1 MYIIYTMSFIRQI
14 KTRGKIYLAEVEN
27 VRIKGK
33 VIQKHIRYVGRQADD
48 KTILSASIS
57 NIQIDHVKL
66 FGSLLILNHI
76 AKHIRLPSLLGPFGD
91 EILSM
96 VYAHCLDY
104 KSINQM
110 SRWFERTD
118 LNSLLNLKGLT
129 EDRLLQ
135 ALDSL
140 ESQDSTEL
148 QRKIFQTVQEKYL
161 IRDKALLYDVTN
173 TYLYGKNCPLGK
185 YGKDKEGVKG
195 RPLIQIGLG
204 VTKTDGIPV
213 IHKVYDGN
221 IPDSRT
227 LQDMLSD
234 LREFEFT
241 DGYLI
246 FDRGISSKKNQQEIK
261 ALRWKVICGLPL
273 DVSLKRVVRAA
284 INTEKFLSYRNRVRL
299 QKTVF
304 YVIMKPY
311 AVGGIRGRIALCF
324 NEQQRKDLR
333 ESRYDEVTHA
343 QELLR
348 QGKKVKPGMESYVDA
363 QGELIQG
370 KLKEEEEFDGYSV
383 IFTTGALT
391 TGEIVRT
398 YFDKD
403 LVEKAFQ
410 SLKGIIRVRPIR
422 HWLYN
427 RVISHVFI
435 CYLSYLLLSL
445 LRMRIKKL
453 GISPVDALKEL
464 DSMYKVY
471 MHDEKKGFK
480 ITRVVALT
488 KKQEKILKAV
498 DPSLMKAV

>member
-1 MYIIYTMSFIRQI
+1 MSFIRKI
-14 KTRGKIYLAEVEN
+14 NIHGKIYLAEVEN
-27 VRIKGK
+27 VRINGR
-33 VIQKHIRYVGRQADD
+33 VVQRHIRYIGRKVDD

-57 NIQIDHVKL
+57 QIQVDRVKI
-66 FGSLLILNHI
+66 FGPLLVLNHI
-76 AKHIRLPSLLGPFGD
+76 AQQIRLPSILGKYSD
-91 EILSM
+91 EIMSL
-96 VYAHCLDY
+96 VYAHCIDY

-118 LNSLLNLKGLT
+118 LNSLLNLEGLT
-129 EDRLLQ
+129 EERLLA

-140 ESQDSTEL
+140 ESQDSNGL
-148 QRKIFQTVQEKYL
+148 QKKIFHAVREKYN
-161 IRDKALLYDVTN
+161 IRDKVLLYDVTN
-173 TYLYGKNCPLGK
+173 TYLYGKRCPLSK

-204 VTKTDGIPV
+204 ITKTDGIPV
-213 IHKVYDGN
+213 MHKVYDGN

-227 LQDMLSD
+227 LQDMLTS
-234 LREFEFT
+234 LREFDFT

-246 FDRGISSKKNQQEIK
+246 FDRGISSKKNQQEIN
-261 ALRWKVICGLPL
+261 ALRWKVVCGLPL
-273 DVSLKRVVRAA
+273 DVSLKKVLRLA
-284 INTEKFLSYRNRVRL
+284 IMAEKFLSYKNRVRL

-304 YVIMKPY
+304 YVITRPY

-324 NEQQRKDLR
+324 NEQQRRDLR
-333 ESRYDEVTHA
+333 ESRYDEVTYA

-348 QGKKVKPGMESYVDA
+348 GGKKVKPGMEDYFDA
-363 QGELIQG
+363 RGQLIID

-383 IFTTGALT
+383 VFTTASLT
-391 TGEIVRT
+391 ADQMVKM

-403 LVEKAFQ
+403 LIEKAFQ
-410 SLKGIIRVRPIR
+410 SLKGVIRVRPVR

-427 RVISHVFI
+427 RVTSHVFI

-445 LRMRIKKL
+445 LRMMINKL
-453 GISPVDALKEL
+453 EISPVEALMEL

-480 ITRVVALT
+480 ITRVVTLT
-488 KKQEKILKAV
+488 KRQENILKAV
-498 DPSLMKAV
+498 DPRLLKLV

>member
-1 MYIIYTMSFIRQI
+1 MSFIRHI
-14 KTRGKIYLAEVEN
+14 RIRGKTYLAEVEN
-27 VRIKGK
+27 VRVNGK
-33 VIQKHIRYVGRQADD
+33 VVQRHIRYIGRQADG

-57 NIQIDHVKL
+57 TIQIDQVKL
-66 FGSLLILNHI
+66 FGPLLVLNDI
-76 AKHIRLPSLLGPFGD
+76 AKHLHLPSLLGTYGD

-110 SRWFERTD
+110 SHWFERTD
-118 LNSLLNLKGLT
+118 LNCLLDLEGLT
-129 EDRLLQ
+129 EDRLLH

-140 ESQDSTEL
+140 EEQDSVAL
-148 QRKIFQTVQEKYL
+148 QRKIFQTVQEKFH
-161 IRDKALLYDVTN
+161 IQDKALLYDVTN
-173 TYLYGKNCPLGK
+173 TYLYGKTCPLGK

-204 VTKTDGIPV
+204 VTKKDGIPV
-213 IHKVYDGN
+213 LHKVYDGN

-234 LREFEFT
+234 LRQFDFT

-273 DVSLKRVVRAA
+273 DVSLKRIVRTAMK
-284 INTEKFLSYRNRVRL
+284 TEQFLDYRNRVRL
-299 QKTVF
+299 EKTVF
-304 YVIMKPY
+304 YAILKSY

-333 ESRYDEVTHA
+333 ESRYDELTQA
-343 QELLR
+343 QKLLR
-348 QGKKVKPGMESYVDA
+348 EGKRVKPGMECFFDA
-363 QGELIQG
+363 QKRLIQG

-383 IFTTGALT
+383 IFTTGALET
-391 TGEIVRT
+391 EEIVRM

-427 RVISHVFI
+427 RVTSHVFI

-445 LRMRIKKL
+445 LRLKTKKL
-453 GISPVDALKEL
+453 GISPVDALREL

-498 DPSLMKAV
+498 NPSLMKAV